1 MKKITLQKVNLEPL
15 QKFLTGFELSPRASR
30 GRVTLATLLGE
41 KHAETLEEQK
51 ELIKTFAKKDENGE
65 LATEITKDAR
75 TGEDIS
81 IFTFESDN
89 DRDKYNQALI
99 ELIYED
105 CIILIEEYEPQMKN
119 LLEGL
124 LDSDQKLNEEAAYL
138 HDLICTELE
147 KALG

>member
-1 MKKITLQKVNLEPL
+1 MKTIRLQKINLDPL

-30 GRVTLATLLGE
+30 GRVTLATLLGK
-41 KHAETLEEQK
+41 KHAETVEEQK

-65 LATEITKDAR
+65 LVTEVTRDAQ

-81 IFTFESDN
+81 IFTFESDD

-105 CIILIEEYEPQMKN
+105 CIILIEEYEPQMRN

-147 KALG
+147 NALG

>member
-1 MKKITLQKVNLEPL
+1 MKTIRLQKVNLDPL

-30 GRVTLATLLGE
+30 GRVTLANLLGE
-41 KHAETLEEQK
+41 KHAETVEEQK

-65 LATEITKDAR
+65 LVTEVTRDAQ

-81 IFTFESDN
+81 IFTFESDD
-89 DRDKYNQALI
+89 DRDKYNQALS

-147 KALG
+147 NALG